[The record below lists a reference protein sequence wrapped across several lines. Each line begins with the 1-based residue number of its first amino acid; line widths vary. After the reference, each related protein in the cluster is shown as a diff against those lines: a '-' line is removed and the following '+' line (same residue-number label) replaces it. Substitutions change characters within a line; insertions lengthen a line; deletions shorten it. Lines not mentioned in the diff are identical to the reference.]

1 MSAVF
6 FCNFCFFVSQCI
18 VMNYS
23 ELDDDRQHL
32 SDVQLE
38 KLRRVIKTKISG
50 ELTISEE
57 QSFSVSDCITSI

>member
-1 MSAVF
+1 
-6 FCNFCFFVSQCI
+6 
-18 VMNYS
+18 MNYS